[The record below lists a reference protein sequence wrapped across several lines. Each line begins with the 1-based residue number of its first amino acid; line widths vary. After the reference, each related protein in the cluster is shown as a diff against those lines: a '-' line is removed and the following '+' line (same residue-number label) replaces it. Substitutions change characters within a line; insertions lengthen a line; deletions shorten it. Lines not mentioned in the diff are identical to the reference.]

1 MNIGLLCYASIGGSG
16 IVATELGKALAD
28 RGHQVHFISTDLP
41 FRLTE
46 FHPGLA
52 FHQVQTPS
60 YPLFREPQYML
71 SLANRLVQV
80 AREFRLAIVHAHYAI
95 PHATVALLGRQVLSS
110 AGTGPAPK
118 VVTTLHG
125 TDITL
130 VGSDP
135 SYSEIVAY
143 SIEQSD
149 GVTAVSQS
157 LADATRRQ
165 LGVRGEIDVIPNF
178 IDCTLYRR
186 RPDPLL
192 RRRFAESDDTKL
204 VIHVSNFRPVKR
216 IDSVMQIFARI
227 SERVSSRLLL
237 VGDGPEL
244 STAYRLGR
252 ELGVADRT
260 HIPSAQESFGLAAL
274 EAMACEVPVVAS
286 NVGGLPEVI
295 EHGVSGFLHPPEE
308 VEAMAESGIKLLS
321 DAAVHAS
328 VTRAAVA
335 RVRREFCEEKIVP
348 LYERAY
354 ERVIAEGEFGR
365 RRSSTGRREEGRI
378 SNKVSISSDDR
389 LATRSSS
396 WACRE
401 DSQTEERSQRWRNGE
416 ESPGRHAV
424 LAPCNARSL
433 QRPPAAGARA
443 PGMRVAIR
451 IPPCRLR

>member
-95 PHATVALLGRQVLSS
+95 PHATAALLGRQVLSS
-110 AGTGPAPK
+110 GAGPALK

-260 HIPSAQESFGLAAL
+260 HVLGAQELVIPLLSSADLFLLPSAQESFGLAAL

-308 VEAMAESGIKLLS
+308 IEAMAESGIKLLS
-321 DAAVHAS
+321 DAAVHAG

-348 LYERAY
+348 MYERAY
-354 ERVIAEGEFGR
+354 ERVIA
-365 RRSSTGRREEGRI
+365 
-378 SNKVSISSDDR
+378 
-389 LATRSSS
+389 
-396 WACRE
+396 
-401 DSQTEERSQRWRNGE
+401 
-416 ESPGRHAV
+416 
-424 LAPCNARSL
+424 
-433 QRPPAAGARA
+433 
-443 PGMRVAIR
+443 
-451 IPPCRLR
+451 